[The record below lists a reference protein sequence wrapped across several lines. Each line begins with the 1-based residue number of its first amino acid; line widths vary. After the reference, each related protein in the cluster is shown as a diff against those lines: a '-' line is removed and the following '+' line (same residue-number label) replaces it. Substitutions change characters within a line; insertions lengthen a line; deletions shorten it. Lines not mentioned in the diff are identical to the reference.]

1 MRGSFALLAL
11 TSLTLPIEAAFPAL
25 VQSAATDYEFSYTY
39 PAEARRIAP
48 LRKWLDADRAGLR
61 AKTARDAAASRRN
74 AAAHGFPFHRY
85 QTQVEWQ
92 VVTDTP
98 RFLSLSTKR
107 YIFTGGAH
115 GQPSSSGLLWD
126 KTAGQRIDPKA
137 VFASLDAVEAAV
149 RPTYCA
155 RLKAERNR
163 RFGPVGGS
171 DVFAQ
176 CPRLN
181 ELTVLLGSTDR
192 RAIDRIGLIADPYV
206 AGSYAEGT
214 YDVTLPVTPAL
225 LRIVKPAYRTAFHAR

>member
-1 MRGSFALLAL
+1 MHGSFALLAL
-11 TSLTLPIEAAFPAL
+11 TVMALPTGAASQAPA
-25 VQSAATDYEFSYTY
+25 QSAAAKYEFDYTY

-48 LRKWLDADRAGLR
+48 LRKWLDADRDALR
-61 AKTARDAAASRRN
+61 AKTARDSAASRRD
-74 AAAHGFPFHRY
+74 ATASGYPAPRY

-115 GQPSSSGLLWD
+115 GQPSSGGLLWD
-126 KTAGQRIDPKA
+126 KAAGRRIEPKA
-137 VFASLDAVEAAV
+137 VFASLSALERAV
-149 RPTYCA
+149 RSTYCA
-155 RLKAERNR
+155 KLRVERKR
-163 RFGPVGGS
+163 RVGPVGG
-171 DVFAQ
+171 DDIFGQ
-176 CPRLN
+176 CPRLS

-206 AGSYAEGT
+206 AGAYAEGS

-225 LRIVKPAYRTAFHAR
+225 LRTVKPAYRTAFHAR